1 MNKKTNNTLV
11 VLSVLLFV
19 FLSTGSAYA
28 ASLTTE
34 SEKNYTELIKELE
47 QKSITIY
54 RIGPNGNI
62 LPIKI
67 DLEEGIED
75 IGAFIEKKC
84 DELFEKDLELQE
96 YIKTLQTDEDNTKIN
111 ISGAYGVIRI
121 KSQGRGFHFKTKTNV
136 RITTRFKLFKIMLPR
151 IMISARKCL
160 VFANYAND
168 SKARTTFYPLIR
180 SSSNNDTNLTAKI
193 VEGAHSVIVT
203 KFTGYTTWIGRFSN
217 VLFDFDILP
226 RAFSGVGRLVI
237 CSS

>member
-1 MNKKTNNTLV
+1 MNKKINNTLV

-19 FLSTGSAYA
+19 FSSMGSAYA
-28 ASLTTE
+28 ASLTAE
-34 SEKNYTELIKELE
+34 NEKNYNELE

-54 RIGPNGNI
+54 RIGPNGDI
-62 LPIKI
+62 IPIKI
-67 DLEEGIED
+67 DLEESIED

-96 YIKTLQTDEDNTKIN
+96 YIKTLQTDENNTKIN

-180 SSSNNDTNLTAKI
+180 SNSNNDTNLTAKI